1 MAATIEL
8 EAELSEVARM
18 DAWFARVMEEAGAV
32 PEVAQAARLCLH
44 ELVAN
49 VILHGYPDGRAGRI
63 GVTVAPEGAALRVT
77 VEDDGIAFD
86 PLAAPEARPMTGL
99 ADAQIGG
106 YGIKLFRE
114 SSHTASYAREGGTN
128 RLAFTCG

>member
-1 MAATIEL
+1 
-8 EAELSEVARM
+8 M
-18 DAWFARVMEEAGAV
+18 DAWLARVVDEAGAL
-32 PEVAQAARLCLH
+32 PAAAQAVRLCLH

-63 GVTVAPEGAALRVT
+63 AVTVVPDGAALRVT
-77 VEDDGIAFD
+77 IEDDGIAFD
-86 PLAAPEARPMTGL
+86 PLAAPEAKPMTGL

-114 SSHTASYAREGGTN
+114 SSHAARYTREDGMN
-128 RLAFTCG
+128 RLSFTCG